1 MTAST
6 LRYNARAHADRRS
19 TFRSGDSAMVEMK
32 TCFSH
37 EYKSDTR
44 YVIEARALDEVL
56 SGEQNVMHR
65 G

>member
-1 MTAST
+1 
-6 LRYNARAHADRRS
+6 
-19 TFRSGDSAMVEMK
+19 MVEMK